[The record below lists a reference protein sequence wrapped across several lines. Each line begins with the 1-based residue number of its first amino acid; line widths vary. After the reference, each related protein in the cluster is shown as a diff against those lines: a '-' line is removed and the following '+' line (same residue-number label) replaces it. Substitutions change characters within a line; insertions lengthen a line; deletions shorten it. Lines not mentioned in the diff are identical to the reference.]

1 MADPATPSQV
11 STRVL
16 RTSKG
21 PVVHAGDR
29 LGVFY
34 AGTLVDGGQPFD
46 ANYDFTSFTPIPGR
60 KLFVFGLGSGQV
72 ITGWDQALVG
82 HRLGEV
88 LELTIPADLAYGS
101 TGSPP
106 SIPPN
111 APLRFQVALIGALH
125 AGSTQPSYPSYADL
139 GVSKTVL
146 AQLTK
151 LGSLPSSTRIGLDGD
166 DVLTGTAERDLLI
179 GLAGNDQFIGAGG
192 PDLLIGGPGA
202 NRFVYTAIS
211 DSPVGAGDRLLGFNR
226 ASDQIDLTALPQP
239 ITYIGKHTFS
249 GQAGELRFAR
259 GTLHLDSD
267 GDRQADLE
275 ILLPGVNRFSSAN
288 LLV

>member
-21 PVVHAGDR
+21 PVVNAGDR

-34 AGTLVDGGQPFD
+34 QGTLVDGGQAFD
-46 ANYDFTSFTPIPGR
+46 ANYDFTSFTPIPDR
-60 KLFVFGLGSGQV
+60 QLFVFALGSGQV
-72 ITGWDQALVG
+72 IAGWDQALVG
-82 HRLGEV
+82 RRLGEV

-101 TGSPP
+101 TGSSP

-111 APLRFQVALIGALH
+111 AALRFQVELVGALP
-125 AGSTQPSYPSYADL
+125 AGSTQPSYPTYADL

-146 AQLTK
+146 AQLNK
-151 LGSLPSSTRIGLDGD
+151 LGSQPSSTRIGLDGD

-179 GLAGNDQFIGAGG
+179 GLAGNDQFSGAGG

-226 ASDQIDLTALPQP
+226 ASDRIDLTALPQP
-239 ITYIGKHTFS
+239 ITYIGKKAFS

-259 GTLHLDSD
+259 GSLQLDSD
-267 GDRQADLE
+267 ADRRADLE
-275 ILLPGVNRFSSAN
+275 ILLPGVTRFSSAN

>member
-1 MADPATPSQV
+1 MADPATSSQV

-21 PVVHAGDR
+21 SVVSPGDR

-34 AGTLVDGGQPFD
+34 AGTLVDGGQAFD
-46 ANYDFTSFTPIPGR
+46 ANYDFTSFTPIPDQ
-60 KLFVFGLGSGQV
+60 KLFVFALGTGQV
-72 ITGWDQALVG
+72 IPGWDQALVG
-82 HRLGEV
+82 RRLGEV

-111 APLRFQVALIGALH
+111 AALRFQVELVGALP
-125 AGSTQPSYPSYADL
+125 AGSSQATYPSYADL
-139 GVSKTVL
+139 GVSKKAL
-146 AQLTK
+146 AQLGK
-151 LGSLPSSTRIGLDGD
+151 LGSPPSSSRIGLDGD
-166 DVLTGTAERDLLI
+166 DVLTGTPEPDLLI
-179 GLAGNDQFIGAGG
+179 GLAGNDQFSGAAG
-192 PDLLIGGPGA
+192 PDVLIGGPGS
-202 NRFVYTAIS
+202 NRFAYAATS
-211 DSPVGAGDRLLGFNR
+211 DSPAGAGDRLLGFNR

-239 ITYIGKHTFS
+239 ITYIGKQAFS

-259 GTLHLDSD
+259 GSLQLDSD
-267 GDRQADLE
+267 ADRRADLE
-275 ILLPGVNRFSSAN
+275 ILLPGVSRFSSAN